1 MDRKIKK
8 KKFTPKRISG
18 VLLAGGFLSFGFY
31 QFVLGDYSTK
41 LNVKKERI
49 TISTV
54 RQGPFQEYIPVIGTV
69 IPKKSIYL
77 DAVEGGRVEKRFIE
91 AGAFVKKGQ
100 NILTLANTD
109 MLLGIMNREAEF
121 FQLNNDLRNAQLI
134 MEQNELDLR
143 SQLLELDYKIKQLKR
158 KYQREK
164 QLMRKKIIPAEQY
177 EDTKTEYEYLRRKK
191 ELTRRTFDHGTRFRK
206 HQIKQI
212 EASLKRMDANLNI
225 AKQKLADLTLK
236 APVTGHLTSLNA
248 EIGESKKQGTR
259 LGQID
264 ILDGFKV
271 RVPVDEHYLA
281 RINTG
286 QHGEF
291 TFDEKTY
298 QLTIS
303 KIYPEV
309 KNGRFEIDMM
319 FEGAHPKGITR
330 GQAQH
335 IRLELGNLSTAV
347 LLPQGGF
354 YQKTGGQ
361 WVYLID
367 ETGEFAIK
375 QTINLGRQNPVVFEV
390 LAGLHPGER
399 VITSSYDNYG
409 DNIEKLVL
417 K

>member
-41 LNVKKERI
+41 LNVKKERL

-69 IPKKSIYL
+69 IPKKSIYH
-77 DAVEGGRVEKRFIE
+77 D
-91 AGAFVKKGQ
+91 
-100 NILTLANTD
+100 
-109 MLLGIMNREAEF
+109 
-121 FQLNNDLRNAQLI
+121 
-134 MEQNELDLR
+134 
-143 SQLLELDYKIKQLKR
+143 
-158 KYQREK
+158 
-164 QLMRKKIIPAEQY
+164 
-177 EDTKTEYEYLRRKK
+177 
-191 ELTRRTFDHGTRFRK
+191 TRFRK

-212 EASLKRMDANLNI
+212 EASLKRMDANLKI

-248 EIGESKKQGTR
+248 EIGESKKQGER

-271 RVPVDEHYLA
+271 RVAVDEHYLA

-309 KNGRFEIDMM
+309 KDGRFEIDMM
-319 FEGAHPKGITR
+319 FEGVQPKGITR
-330 GQAQH
+330 GQALH

-367 ETGEFAIK
+367 DTGEFAIK
-375 QTINLGRQNPVVFEV
+375 QTINLGRQNPEVFEV
-390 LAGLHPGER
+390 LSGLQRGER

-409 DNIEKLVL
+409 DNIDKLIL